1 LEHLNKNINLIF
13 LIGQSGSGKSLC
25 GNLLSKKIEWEYY
38 DTDTILISK
47 HNKSIEEIFR
57 ERGEAFFRSEELSLI
72 EDVIIKNQV
81 VVSTGGGLPEIE
93 GVMPKIKK
101 YGLVFWL
108 KASPEI
114 LLKRIEKS
122 NRSHRPLLFKQ
133 QSTLSDNLERQLK
146 SRYHLYEQSHYHI
159 NTDNRPVKSIV
170 EEIALFVR
178 NHAS

>member
-1 LEHLNKNINLIF
+1 MEHLNKNINLIF

-93 GVMPKIKK
+93 GVMSKIKK
-101 YGLVFWL
+101 YGLYRKKFRTV
-108 KASPEI
+108 
-114 LLKRIEKS
+114 
-122 NRSHRPLLFKQ
+122 Q
-133 QSTLSDNLERQLK
+133 
-146 SRYHLYEQSHYHI
+146 
-159 NTDNRPVKSIV
+159 
-170 EEIALFVR
+170 
-178 NHAS
+178 